1 MTHFRQPRIG
11 PDRRVRD
18 RRSPPAGPALPEG
31 PARRGPSRAV
41 LGVGAA
47 LTLAAAV
54 FATTALG
61 HWPDGPAG
69 PPGAVAPRERAEAL
83 CWRLAES
90 PRFSPTMR
98 VEPAV
103 SVARGRAAA
112 GVTLPARIERALA
125 LAPERVLRHWSER
138 VGDFDVATLWVRL
151 ADGDRHALVLGWV
164 EDGELAVVRFRFAAS
179 GPTLG
184 AAEIAAGDDLLDRTL
199 APRNFRAG
207 ALPPGAARGSAPL
220 PAFGPAS

>member
-18 RRSPPAGPALPEG
+18 RRSPPTGTALPEG

-47 LTLAAAV
+47 LALAAAV

-83 CWRLAES
+83 CRRLAEP
-90 PRFSPTMR
+90 PRFSPAMR

-103 SVARGRAAA
+103 SVALGRAAA

-125 LAPERVLRHWSER
+125 LPPERVLRHWSER

-151 ADGDRHALVLGWV
+151 PDGDRHALVLGWV
-164 EDGELAVVRFRFAAS
+164 EDGELAVVRFRFAAA

-184 AAEIAAGDDLLDRTL
+184 AAEIAAGDDLLDRAL

-207 ALPPGAARGSAPL
+207 ALPPGARRATTPL
-220 PAFGPAS
+220 PWFGPAS